1 MTKYSKETALY
12 DTGAI
17 ATDITDAGTK
27 ATNYITYIDE
37 ENGIRVYDGN
47 NETIGSP
54 ASYAQLNAGGMD
66 IVTDEIN
73 VAHFGNDV
81 RIGLSDG
88 AKTVIT
94 ADGLSISSSEAVAIE
109 VSSSTGT
116 KQIRTSE
123 SISTNW
129 TWTSAQKSYS
139 KTVSALSNAVANTDV
154 VLQYVEK
161 TGSAGQG
168 RTHTFIKNGT
178 SQSFTASTVTNLFT
192 ITYDGN
198 KKFTV
203 SKASGE
209 TGVKIQLL
217 SVYFY
222 IITNVPKID
231 MSGVTV
237 SDGSWYLKTYKQL
250 WENQNPTSNF
260 AAQTILSSDADLP
273 YCDEVRIYYRHSTT
287 DDRVYCAT
295 GDVGTKVPLTV
306 QGMEYNRTGGRI
318 ATVNS
323 SGIAFGAA
331 SYNTNS
337 NNAYAIPIK
346 VVGVKHA

>member
-1 MTKYSKETALY
+1 MTTYSKETALY

-47 NETIGSP
+47 NETVGSP

-94 ADGLSISSSEAVAIE
+94 SDGLSISSNEAVAIE

-129 TWTSAQKSYS
+129 TWTSSQRTYS
-139 KTVSALSNAVANTDV
+139 KTVSALANAVANTDV
-154 VLQYVEK
+154 VLQYIEK
-161 TGSAGQG
+161 TGTSGQG
-168 RTHTFIKNGT
+168 RTHTFTKDGT
-178 SQSFTASTVTNLFT
+178 SQSFTASTYTNLFT

-198 KKFTV
+198 RKFTV
-203 SKASGE
+203 AKAAGA
-209 TGVKIQLL
+209 TGIKIQLS
-217 SVYFY
+217 SVHFY
-222 IITNVPKID
+222 VVTNVPKID

-237 SDGSWYLKTYKQL
+237 SDGSWYLKTYKKL

-260 AAQTILSSDADLP
+260 AAQTILDTDTDLP
-273 YCDEVRIYYRHSTT
+273 ACDEVRIYYRHSTS

-295 GDVGTKVPLTV
+295 VDIGDKTPLTV
-306 QGMEYNRTGGRI
+306 QGLEYNRTGGRL

-323 SGIAFGAA
+323 NGITFGAA

-337 NNAYAIPIK
+337 NNTYAIPTKIVGIK
-346 VVGVKHA
+346 YI